1 MLRINTLALA
11 FAAGLVSSAFAGDQ
25 YVDKTGFA
33 VSGYD
38 VVSYF
43 DLPQSKIGPPQQSP
57 LPGSA
62 AITAEYNGATFA
74 FATEAN
80 RDKFLASPE
89 AFVPQYDG
97 HCAYG
102 VAKGGKVPGN
112 PTLWRIVDGKLYL
125 NITKNVVGFWE
136 EDIPGNLSKAGT
148 NWSGL
153 EPQPAF
159 ASVVRTPDGGDA
171 GGEHRH
177 RVGRPRSV
185 RRGLAHRPAGSPGPA
200 P

>member
-1 MLRINTLALA
+1 MFKMTALALS
-11 FAAGLVSSAFAGDQ
+11 FASAMFSAAFAGEQ

-43 DLPQSKIGPPQQSP
+43 NLPQSKIGQPQQAP
-57 LPGSA
+57 LPGNA
-62 AITAEYNGATFA
+62 AITADYNGATFA
-74 FATEAN
+74 FSSEAN
-80 RDKFLASPE
+80 RDAFLANPA

-112 PTLWRIVDGKLYL
+112 PTLWRIVDNKLYL

-136 EDIPGNLSKAGT
+136 EDIPGNLKKSEKNWGALEAAAASSDKIPSFSSKA
-148 NWSGL
+148 
-153 EPQPAF
+153 P
-159 ASVVRTPDGGDA
+159 VK
-171 GGEHRH
+171 
-177 RVGRPRSV
+177 
-185 RRGLAHRPAGSPGPA
+185 
-200 P
+200 